1 MADEEE
7 QPLEERLEE
16 AMNAYREF
24 MDTEEA
30 PNEDD
35 YDLNDDEQHDEF
47 EELLAMWD
55 DEFRTLTDA
64 LEEALEEARE
74 TNPPDDSNL
83 GLLIIEGE
91 ALLNRDEPIPEQ
103 RAGRKSKKS
112 KSKKGKT
119 KKSKSKKSKK
129 KARKTRRRRLV

>member
-91 ALLNRDEPIPEQ
+91 ALLNRDEPTPEQ
-103 RAGRKSKKS
+103 HAGRKSKKS

>member
-24 MDTEEA
+24 MEEEA

-47 EELLAMWD
+47 EELMAMWD

-64 LEEALEEARE
+64 LEEALEEARA
-74 TNPPDDSNL
+74 TNSPDDSNL

-103 RAGRKSKKS
+103 HAGRKSKKS

-129 KARKTRRRRLV
+129 GKARKTRRRLV

>member
-24 MDTEEA
+24 MEEEA

-47 EELLAMWD
+47 EELMAMWD

-64 LEEALEEARE
+64 LEEALEEARA
-74 TNPPDDSNL
+74 TNSPDDSNL

-103 RAGRKSKKS
+103 HAGRKSK

-129 KARKTRRRRLV
+129 GKARKTRRRLV